1 VGITH
6 THTSTQINTHMMD
19 YIPLLVLVPLAL
31 IVLYLVD
38 YYWDEAEGL
47 FTLTYLL
54 AILSILIGWT
64 LTAIL
69 DYNIFLP

>member
-1 VGITH
+1 
-6 THTSTQINTHMMD
+6 MMD
-19 YIPLLVLVPLAL
+19 YAPLLVLVPLAA

-38 YYWDEAEGL
+38 YYWDETEGL

-64 LTAIL
+64 MTDIL
-69 DYNIFLP
+69 DINIFLP